1 MHIERDQVGGDVLLK
16 VAGRLDTPNAKPFE
30 ASLMEVVST
39 TGSGIVVNLAG
50 VDYVSSSG
58 LRALLVA
65 GKAMRNAKRRQRW
78 RRCSRRSARCST
90 SPASRPCSRS
100 PDP

>member
-1 MHIERDQVGGDVLLK
+1 MHIERDLVGGDVLLK

-39 TGSGIVVNLAG
+39 TGGGIVVNLAG

-65 GKAMRNAKRRQRW
+65 GKAMRTAKRRLALEALQPQIREVFDI
-78 RRCSRRSARCST
+78 SGFST
-90 SPASRPCSRS
+90 LFEIS
-100 PDP
+100 